1 MVDTV
6 VYAGVAIAFVVTL
19 YPFLFVLSMS
29 ISDPVAV
36 ARREV
41 FLLPKG
47 FSLAAYR
54 TVLSDPVVIRSYYNT
69 IWYTGVGTAL
79 NLVFTVMAAYPL
91 SKRNFSARGVL
102 MFLIVFTMFFSG
114 GLIPLF
120 VLVVKVGLYGTRWAI
135 VIPTLIA
142 TFNLIICRTFFQ
154 TLPED
159 LFESARIEGAG
170 EWRIVWKIVLPLSKP
185 IVAVLVLFYGIAHWN
200 SFFPC
205 LTLPAESRPAA
216 DPDLPAPGVDP
227 GIAGGGAAVRDRRG
241 GPGRHGDGADQVRGD
256 DRGDVADPAA
266 VSVFA
271 EVFRQGSVDRSLERV
286 DVVDTMAEGLVGGPI
301 DNHRTTQ
308 DGTRG
313 N

>member
-1 MVDTV
+1 MVSSGRVGIRKALTIEDVVVDTV
-6 VYAGVAIAFVVTL
+6 VYVGVAFAFVVTL

-54 TVLSDPVVIRSYYNT
+54 TVLSDPTVIRSYYNT
-69 IWYTGVGTAL
+69 LWYTAVGSTL

-120 VLVVKVGLYGTRWAI
+120 VLVVKLGLYGTRWAI

-216 DPDLPAPGVDP
+216 DPDLPAPGADP
-227 GIAGGGAAVRDRRG
+227 GIAGGGAAVRD
-241 GPGRHGDGADQVRGD
+241 GRSWPRASWRWC
-256 DRGDVADPAA
+256 
-266 VSVFA
+266 
-271 EVFRQGSVDRSLERV
+271 RSSSR
-286 DVVDTMAEGLVGGPI
+286 
-301 DNHRTTQ
+301 
-308 DGTRG
+308 
-313 N
+313 

>member
-1 MVDTV
+1 MVRSGRVGIWKAVTLEDVVVDTI

-69 IWYTGVGTAL
+69 LWYTAVGTAL

-120 VLVVKVGLYGTRWAI
+120 VLVVKLGLYGTRWAI

-200 SFFPC
+200 SFFPA
-205 LTLPAESRPAA
+205 LLYLPKA
-216 DPDLPAPGVDP
+216 DLQPIQIYLRRVLIQASPEAVQQFETGEAGEGIMAMVQIKFAVMIVAMLPILLLYPFLQKYFVKGVL
-227 GIAGGGAAVRDRRG
+227 IGALKG
-241 GPGRHGDGADQVRGD
+241 
-256 DRGDVADPAA
+256 
-266 VSVFA
+266 
-271 EVFRQGSVDRSLERV
+271 
-286 DVVDTMAEGLVGGPI
+286 
-301 DNHRTTQ
+301 
-308 DGTRG
+308 
-313 N
+313 